1 MKKEMKKLF
10 AISIISLIFL
20 SLIVVS
26 VYAQETSELQQK
38 AADAAQNVAEGAGS
52 GAKTL
57 LNSLLNP
64 LFSDKEILTRVFFAI
79 LLFMIIYQIV
89 DIVFGKKRWA
99 TWLIAGIITLLALI
113 WMPVNFIDAIKLEY
127 GAMGAAILSVIPFLI
142 LLVFTVRIGSLLA
155 GRIVWIFFVI
165 YYFALYLYEIIMKS
179 TGGWT
184 GWLSAET
191 IPYLGAIIAGLII
204 FFLLG
209 SIRKALFYGEIGAL
223 KESGRQVAT
232 KAKLLHKLQDTELQE
247 SYGADSAGNR

>member
-1 MKKEMKKLF
+1 MKKEMMRFF
-10 AISIISLIFL
+10 AIFIISLIFL

-38 AADAAQNVAEGAGS
+38 AAEASQTAVAGAGS
-52 GAKTL
+52 GAKAVLNNL
-57 LNSLLNP
+57 LTP
-64 LFSDKEILTRVFFAI
+64 LFSDKEILTRIFFAI

-89 DIVFGKKRWA
+89 DIIFGKKRWA

-113 WMPVNFIDAIKLEY
+113 WMPVNFIDAIKLQY

-142 LLVFTVRIGSLLA
+142 LLVFTVRVGNLLA

-191 IPYLGAIIAGLII
+191 IPYLSAIIAGLII

-209 SIRKALFYGEIGAL
+209 TIRTALFKGEMSSL
-223 KESGRQVAT
+223 KESGRQVAS
-232 KAKLLHKLQDTELQE
+232 KAKLLHKLQDEELREAYGTE
-247 SYGADSAGNR
+247 SSR